1 MAKRAF
7 TLVELLVVIVIIGLL
22 MGLLLPAVNG
32 VRRSARKAAAAIE
45 ISQLDFA
52 LKSLKEKYGE
62 YPPDFADVDREAA
75 MRQVRRFIAKVW
87 PRCTRLP
94 RDFRGTELPSQFN
107 AGTALVFWLG
117 GNYDR
122 TQDLATGRWIIQ
134 HVGFSAD
141 PTNPFDVDAAGDP
154 LPATAPPGDPARSA
168 SRVNRFFPFPNDR
181 LTGSPV
187 ANFAFWPKTYFQPT
201 SGAGYVYFRAESKS
215 YGLQTYTKPSGEVV
229 VISGGK
235 GFPTLAYGAIVDGR
249 VSTPV
254 LSWLNTDSYQ
264 IRSCGPDGMW
274 YAGPSGW
281 GMRLGLSEGFTVP
294 ADDMGNCWE
303 GSLEDTF

>member
-32 VRRSARKAAAAIE
+32 VRRTAKKAAAAIE

-62 YPPDFADVDREAA
+62 YPPDFADVNREKA

-94 RDFRGTELPSQFN
+94 RDFRGTELPPQFN

-122 TQDLATGRWIIQ
+122 MQDPATGRWIIQ

-141 PTNPFDVDAAGDP
+141 PANPFDVDANGDP
-154 LPATAPPGDPARSA
+154 LPATAPPGDPVRSI
-168 SRVNRFFPFPNDR
+168 SRVNRFFHFPNDR
-181 LTGSPV
+181 LTGSPT
-187 ANFAFWPKTYFQPT
+187 ANFAFWPKTYLQPT
-201 SGAGYVYFRAESKS
+201 VGVGYVYFRAEGQS
-215 YGLQTYTKPSGEVV
+215 YAT
-229 VISGGK
+229 K
-235 GFPTLAYGAIVDGR
+235 GFPSLAYGAMVDGR
-249 VSTPV
+249 VVSRP
-254 LSWLNTDSYQ
+254 WLNVDSYQ
-264 IRSCGPDGMW
+264 IRSCGPDGVW
-274 YAGPSGW
+274 YAGSSGW
-281 GMRLGLSEGFTVP
+281 GSKLGLSEVYQIP

-303 GSLEDTF
+303 GALEDNF